1 MPKQSSKDTVYEMVN
16 ERVIAMLE
24 AGTVPWRKTWTAGT
38 APRNIEGREYRGINV
53 FLLAMSGY
61 TSPFWMTYKQA
72 QARGG
77 SVRKGEKSTL
87 VVFWKITKI
96 EEKNAKTGKVE
107 KKTIPMLRYF
117 RVFNLEQTEGVKLP
131 KAVAD
136 YQAAAEA
143 GAPVA
148 ARVEAETIMSGYLG
162 AENAPT
168 FRERGHQPVY
178 YPGTDLVEVPARGT
192 FESMDEFYGTVFH
205 ELGHSTGHASRL
217 DRFKG
222 DSTFGSHDYGREE
235 LVAEMTAAYLSA
247 EAGIESTATNHA
259 AYLQG
264 WIANIRQDVRAVV
277 VAAGAAQRAAD
288 LILQRTPAKAQDA
301 DTEAAEAPDAAPAL
315 AAA

>member
-1 MPKQSSKDTVYEMVN
+1 MTSKDTVYEIVN
-16 ERVIAMLE
+16 ERIIAMLE
-24 AGTVPWRKTWTAGT
+24 EGVVPWRRTWTAGT

-53 FLLAMSGY
+53 FLLAASGY
-61 TSPFWMTYKQA
+61 TSPFWMTFKQA

-87 VVFWKITKI
+87 VVFWKISKVQD
-96 EEKNAKTGKVE
+96 KDPKTGKVVT
-107 KKTIPMLRYF
+107 KTIPMLRYF

-131 KAVAD
+131 KAAAAHE
-136 YQAAAEA
+136 AAAES
-143 GAPVA
+143 GEPVE
-148 ARVEAETIMSGYLG
+148 ARVEAETIMAGYLG
-162 AENAPT
+162 AENAPGFQET
-168 FRERGHQPVY
+168 GSQPLY
-178 YPGTDLVEVPARGT
+178 YPGTDAVEVPRRTT
-192 FESMDEFYGTVFH
+192 FETMDEFYGTVFH
-205 ELGHSTGHASRL
+205 ELGHSTGHSSRL

-247 EAGIESTATNHA
+247 EAGIESTAVNHA

-264 WIANIRQDVRAVV
+264 CVRTIRSDVRAVV

-288 LILQRTPAKAQDA
+288 MILQRTPAKGQETTAATADA
-301 DTEAAEAPDAAPAL
+301 TPVL